1 MEIEYMG
8 KPVYSI
14 FLCEY
19 VYCQWIKLTEKLTEI
34 IIKTVN
40 S

>member
-1 MEIEYMG
+1 MEIEYVG

-19 VYCQWIKLTEKLTEI
+19 VYCQWIKLTEI

>member
-1 MEIEYMG
+1 MEIEYVG

-19 VYCQWIKLTEKLTEI
+19 VYCQWIKLTDNLTEI